1 MFEGQYKIPPD
12 YAPIHEGW
20 TRALYIHNNGMECLT
35 MTGSSMTQP
44 ELNPIAACTIS
55 RDVQNFDLLIEDME
69 AALGENWGDLGF
81 DEALTF
87 LDQPDAESLE
97 FIAIAMDGTDEIKI
111 DLLSKI
117 ITKAN
122 KQDIK
127 VILIAEEV
135 SPTILHQLLRGG
147 ADEFVPYPLPENEL
161 KAAIERLKQPKFEAV
176 QQVRA
181 PAHGG
186 GETEGVLLAVHG
198 IAGGTGATTFA
209 VNLAW
214 ELATVEKNDPPR
226 VCILDLDLQTGS
238 VSTYLDLPRRD
249 MVYEMWSETENVDSE
264 VFRQALVAHDE
275 TLWALTAPSDM
286 LPLDLITPQDVS
298 RVLDI
303 ARRNFDYVIVDMP
316 STLVAW
322 TETVLSASQIYFTT
336 IEIDM
341 RSAQNALR
349 FKRALKSEELPVEKL
364 RFCLNRAPKFT
375 DLNGKSRIK
384 RMSESLE
391 IGIEVQLPD
400 GGSSVA
406 SCGDHGTP
414 LAVSAKK
421 NPLRK
426 EIAKLA
432 QSLHELS
439 KSEIEAA

>member
-1 MFEGQYKIPPD
+1 
-12 YAPIHEGW
+12 
-20 TRALYIHNNGMECLT
+20 
-35 MTGSSMTQP
+35 MTGSTMTDQD
-44 ELNPIAACTIS
+44 LNPIAACTIS

-69 AALGENWGDLGF
+69 AVLGENWGDLGF
-81 DEALTF
+81 DEALMF
-87 LDQPDAESLE
+87 FEQPDAESLE
-97 FIAIAMDGTDEIKI
+97 FIAIAIDGNDEIQI
-111 DLLSKI
+111 DLLGKI

-122 KQDIK
+122 EMDIK
-127 VILIAEEV
+127 VILIAEDV

-161 KAAIERLKQPKFEAV
+161 KAAIERLKQPKFETV
-176 QQVRA
+176 QPVGA

-186 GETEGVLLAVHG
+186 GDAGGVLLAVHG
-198 IAGGTGATTFA
+198 VAGGTGATTFA

-214 ELATVEKNDPPR
+214 ELAIVDKNDPPR

-249 MVYEMWSETENVDSE
+249 MVYEMWSETESVDSD
-264 VFRQALVAHDE
+264 VFRQALVSHE
-275 TLWALTAPSDM
+275 EKLWALTAPSDM
-286 LPLDLITPQDVS
+286 LPLDLITPEDVS

-303 ARRNFDYVIVDMP
+303 ARRQFDYVIVDMP
-316 STLVAW
+316 STLVQW
-322 TETVLSASQIYFTT
+322 TETVLTASQIYFTT

-400 GGSSVA
+400 GGTAVSNS
-406 SCGDHGTP
+406 GDHGTP
-414 LAVSAKK
+414 LATSAKK

-432 QSLHELS
+432 FSLHELG
-439 KSEIEAA
+439 KNEIEAA